1 MIVTFAQSFW
11 LGSKCSLIIC
21 QTDTLIH
28 LEVIRLNVEIFYVF
42 HVRPEVTNV
51 LVTRGNTVKPLNSEH
66 LWVLKN
72 LSAIERCLLLGG
84 NFKKI
89 YPFGTKCFVRYLWH
103 VRYLDVRYWDISLY
117 ITSETYLFTKN
128 ESSISKHNVK
138 EFYNSPL
145 ILLEREEIE
154 QKL

>member
-1 MIVTFAQSFW
+1 MIREQIF
-11 LGSKCSLIIC
+11 INNC
-21 QTDTLIH
+21 QTDTLIS
-28 LEVIRLNVEIFYVF
+28 LEVIRLNVEIFCAF
-42 HVRPEVTNV
+42 QVRPEVTNV
-51 LVTRGNTVKPLNSEH
+51 LVTRDNTVKPLNSEH

-138 EFYNSPL
+138 EFYNSPPYSPR
-145 ILLEREEIE
+145 ERGDRTKTLSTEC
-154 QKL
+154 

>member
-1 MIVTFAQSFW
+1 MIREQIF
-11 LGSKCSLIIC
+11 INNC
-21 QTDTLIH
+21 QTDTLIS
-28 LEVIRLNVEIFYVF
+28 LEVIRLNVEIFCAF
-42 HVRPEVTNV
+42 QVRPEVTNV
-51 LVTRGNTVKPLNSEH
+51 LVTRDNTVKPLNSEH

-72 LSAIERCLLLGG
+72 LPAIERCLLLGG

-138 EFYNSPL
+138 EFYNNPL